1 MIYETQVGA
10 LPPFKL
16 ELIVELAT
24 AGRFAEARSLAEPSS
39 LLSGPGMAM
48 ATALAVA
55 GPSVTEEALRETAS
69 SLIDAVDAV
78 EPGPLATPT
87 LGAVMRT
94 LTSRALHS
102 EAARLAQKLVPRP
115 GLWSAVGIWALD
127 RARAG
132 EADQVRALIRRL
144 LVERP
149 MPVADARA
157 RAAVLTA
164 VAGRRGSAS
173 DELEG
178 AVTLLSDAR
187 VAAPALDVVFEVTD
201 LIARHRGVEAAA
213 TFARSVADGRAAE
226 LAEEFL
232 RSREIRWEGEPSQ
245 QDIAAAAAA
254 RAVAA
259 AGMVMASSRNGRDP
273 AESREWLQRAQALTG
288 QAKRMIPGRAWTQ
301 PSESMSPL
309 PRPNCWTDR
318 RRWKSPT
325 TPGRCSRPPGW
336 SGNGAALCG
345 GRLRH
350 AAASKLA
357 IRSQGHP
364 QIMSADEILR
374 RNDVFN
380 AVRAGLHALVA
391 VVAAD
396 SGDRPRRT
404 PPGPPPRSSRMA
416 ALSPAEQ
423 VQIGACLAIGLHH
436 ARAEEAATEQLKKA
450 VEPAFTLARRGE
462 LAPFARLCQAL
473 LELLP
478 ADRAALTWAEWLT
491 AAASVGTDEAL
502 RLIAAYIRWIPQDD
516 LRNVAVSVQTGQLG
530 SRSPE

>member
-1 MIYETQVGA
+1 
-10 LPPFKL
+10 
-16 ELIVELAT
+16 
-24 AGRFAEARSLAEPSS
+24 
-39 LLSGPGMAM
+39 
-48 ATALAVA
+48 
-55 GPSVTEEALRETAS
+55 
-69 SLIDAVDAV
+69 
-78 EPGPLATPT
+78 
-87 LGAVMRT
+87 
-94 LTSRALHS
+94 
-102 EAARLAQKLVPRP
+102 
-115 GLWSAVGIWALD
+115 
-127 RARAG
+127 
-132 EADQVRALIRRL
+132 
-144 LVERP
+144 

-232 RSREIRWEGEPSQ
+232 RSREIRWKGEPSQ

-273 AESREWLQRAQALTG
+273 AESREWLQRAQALTD
-288 QAKRMIPGRAWTQ
+288 QAKRMIPGQSVDAAVGKYVAAAQ
-301 PSESMSPL
+301 AELLDVLEEMEIA
-309 PRPNCWTDR
+309 DDA
-318 RRWKSPT
+318 
-325 TPGRCSRPPGW
+325 GQVDIPPAGL
-336 SGNGAALCG
+336 GTGPPFAGC
-345 GRLRH
+345 RLRH
-350 AAASKLA
+350 ACGHKLSDPFA
-357 IRSQGHP
+357 GTP

-396 SGDRPRRT
+396 SGDRPLADAARDRS
-404 PPGPPPRSSRMA
+404 PRSSRIGGSEPRRASPDRGTPRDRA
-416 ALSPAEQ
+416 APREDF
-423 VQIGACLAIGLHH
+423 
-436 ARAEEAATEQLKKA
+436 EEAATEQLKKA

-462 LAPFARLCQAL
+462 LAPFA
-473 LELLP
+473 
-478 ADRAALTWAEWLT
+478 
-491 AAASVGTDEAL
+491 EAL
-502 RLIAAYIRWIPQDD
+502 PGPPRPKFPPVIR
-516 LRNVAVSVQTGQLG
+516 VLG
-530 SRSPE
+530 CLPGLSCGAGPGY